1 MYGFFH
7 NGTSVTGPID
17 VAVLPQNYHF
27 LTEPIVK
34 ETLAEDYTRS
44 QVARALGTSV
54 EYSVQGA
61 NVTTTSQPTVE
72 PPRLSVGVTVT
83 IVIVTF
89 VATVILTAGIAVAIV
104 LVFKLK

>member
-7 NGTSVTGPID
+7 NGTSVSGPID
-17 VAVLPQNYHF
+17 VAVLPQNYYF

-34 ETLAEDYTRS
+34 EILAEDYTRS
-44 QVARALGTSV
+44 QVARALGTGV

-61 NVTTTSQPTVE
+61 NMTTTSQPTVE
-72 PPRLSVGVTVT
+72 SPRLSVGVTVT

-89 VATVILTAGIAVAIV
+89 VATAILAAGIALAIV
-104 LVFKLK
+104 LVFK

>member
-1 MYGFFH
+1 MYGFFL
-7 NGTSVTGPID
+7 NSTLVIGPID
-17 VAVLPQNYHF
+17 VAVLPQNNHF

-34 ETLAEDYTRS
+34 DILAEDYTRS
-44 QVARALGTSV
+44 LVVRALGTSV

-61 NVTTTSQPTVE
+61 NVTTASAPTVE

-89 VATVILTAGIAVAIV
+89 VATLILTAGIAVTIM
-104 LVFKLK
+104 LVFK

>member
-7 NGTSVTGPID
+7 NGTSVSGPID
-17 VAVLPQNYHF
+17 EAVLPQNHHF

-34 ETLAEDYTRS
+34 DILAEDYTRS
-44 QVARALGTSV
+44 QVARALGTNV

-61 NVTTTSQPTVE
+61 NVTSQPTVE
-72 PPRLSVGVTVT
+72 PPRLSVGVTVM

-89 VATVILTAGIAVAIV
+89 VATVLLTAGIAIAIM
-104 LVFKLK
+104 LVFK

>member
-7 NGTSVTGPID
+7 NGTSVSGPTD
-17 VAVLPQNYHF
+17 VAVLPQNFHF

-34 ETLAEDYTRS
+34 DILAEDYTRS

-54 EYSVQGA
+54 EYSIQGA
-61 NVTTTSQPTVE
+61 NLTTASQPTVE
-72 PPRLSVGVTVT
+72 PLRLSVGVTVT

-89 VATVILTAGIAVAIV
+89 VASVILTAGIAVTIV
-104 LVFKLK
+104 LVFK